1 MSHSFACSRLHYVF
15 STKERRPLIPE
26 EMESRLYKFVSVVA
40 EKRGIK
46 LMAIGGTSNH
56 IHILIGLPSTMTLAD
71 AIQAIKGVSSKWL
84 NEQLGGRSRFAWQQG
99 HGAFS
104 VSCSHVEATVAYI
117 RNRKKHHATRTFE
130 QEFIAFLKKN
140 NVDYDPRFVFG

>member
-1 MSHSFACSRLHYVF
+1 LHCVF

-26 EMESRLYKFVSVVA
+26 ALETRLYKFMSAVA

-46 LMAIGGTSNH
+46 VLAIGGVANH
-56 IHILIGLPSTMTLAD
+56 LHILIALPATMTLAD

-84 NEQLGGRSRFAWQQG
+84 NEQPGGRSRFAWQQG
-99 HGAFS
+99 YAAFS
-104 VSCSHVEATVAYI
+104 VSASHVEATIAYI
-117 RNRKKHHATRTFE
+117 RNQKKHHEKRTFE

-140 NVDYDPRFVFG
+140 HVDYDPRFVFG